1 MRSSVSHPLAI
12 PWRIS
17 APVGS
22 ANLTGTGNALA
33 NTLIG
38 NTGNNVLDGGAG
50 NDVLIGG
57 LGADTLIGGA
67 GNDGYQVDDIGDVVV
82 ETPTKG
88 WTLSPSRATLELHPG

>member
-1 MRSSVSHPLAI
+1 M
-12 PWRIS
+12 
-17 APVGS
+17 
-22 ANLTGTGNALA
+22 A

-38 NTGNNVLDGGAG
+38 NAGNNVLDGGAG

-82 ETPTKG
+82 ENPDEG
-88 WTLSPSRATLELHPG
+88 WTLSPSLPR